1 MHSVGVEYF
10 SHMFQGLI
18 HMILEELWLVGHLN
32 LVHCCEVFKACSCA
46 RTD

>member
-18 HMILEELWLVGHLN
+18 HIRLEELRLPEDLN